1 MIAALTTDGR
11 LAAGFAL
18 WGCGSTLLLAV
29 LALCTRGT
37 RR

>member
-1 MIAALTTDGR
+1 MTTGAK
-11 LAAGFAL
+11 LAEGFAAF
-18 WGCGSTLLLAV
+18 GCWSSLLMAV